1 MAQPLTP
8 ISLIGPGFQ
17 GVNTESSPISDDYT
31 FAIEANNAVI
41 DKYGRLSARK
51 GFKTL
56 TTSGLTDL
64 GGNPIESMGRYVSD
78 LENHNILSAG
88 NGNIFIGTS
97 TLTTLTTSAWKT
109 TNSYTI
115 TATDNLWDFVPFR
128 GQTFMFQKGY
138 EPLVYDETNG
148 LVKISSDS
156 NYQTP
161 VTGPTLNDLKSGTA
175 CGAYGRVWVGS
186 GSTVYWS
193 NLLVGADF
201 ETGDSGAIDILEYFP
216 NGYDQIVSIQA
227 HNGFLIIFGRE
238 SIVVYSGA
246 DGDPATNLKLQDTVA
261 GVSCLSNAS
270 VATIGTDLLYMSTKG
285 LKSFGRTIQEKSMP
299 LEDLSL
305 SVKSDLLTLLRLESN
320 LSGKLQ
326 AVYSPEDYFYLIT
339 FVNSAQ
345 TYCFDVRQ
353 RTEQGSFR
361 VTVWPSS
368 IPKCWTLDNDFN
380 LLCGGVG
387 GIYEYSGY
395 HDNTQDTYEMTYVS
409 PWLGLGQPQIQKF
422 IKTIKPT
429 LSVEGAPSFQTGWA
443 YDLKGSYKTSSK
455 NLSSLVQL
463 PAQFNVD
470 EFNTTAEYGTGSAI
484 VKYRVNTNGSGSL
497 IGIKGS
503 VTIDGGAVSI
513 QEIQVQTLL
522 GKVY

>member
-1 MAQPLTP
+1 M
-8 ISLIGPGFQ
+8 
-17 GVNTESSPISDDYT
+17 
-31 FAIEANNAVI
+31 
-41 DKYGRLSARK
+41 
-51 GFKTL
+51 
-56 TTSGLTDL
+56 
-64 GGNPIESMGRYVSD
+64 
-78 LENHNILSAG
+78 
-88 NGNIFIGTS
+88 
-97 TLTTLTTSAWKT
+97 
-109 TNSYTI
+109 
-115 TATDNLWDFVPFR
+115 
-128 GQTFMFQKGY
+128 
-138 EPLVYDETNG
+138 
-148 LVKISSDS
+148 
-156 NYQTP
+156 
-161 VTGPTLNDLKSGTA
+161 
-175 CGAYGRVWVGS
+175 
-186 GSTVYWS
+186 
-193 NLLVGADF
+193 
-201 ETGDSGAIDILEYFP
+201 
-216 NGYDQIVSIQA
+216 
-227 HNGFLIIFGRE
+227 
-238 SIVVYSGA
+238 
-246 DGDPATNLKLQDTVA
+246 
-261 GVSCLSNAS
+261 
-270 VATIGTDLLYMSTKG
+270 ATIGTDLLYMSTKG

-368 IPKCWTLDNDFN
+368 IPKCWSLDNDFN